1 MGVAGLGLT
10 YYAICIKQ
18 PTTVSWERLGVSE
31 PTELEGIGEGG
42 KALSLSPEAD
52 DVALG
57 WG

>member
-10 YYAICIKQ
+10 YYTICIK
-18 PTTVSWERLGVSE
+18 PTTASWERLGVSE
-31 PTELEGIGEGG
+31 PTELEGIGEGE